1 MLKLQSFDDFSKMK
15 AEQVQAENLATLTK
29 LREESANTFKSLLSE
44 YGVSKVSDLS
54 EEQRLEFF
62 SKIQE
67 SKDMGSFVFESAL
80 SITGKRDAKKVLT
93 QYNQILNSKF
103 NAIGQGGDKKS
114 ILGAVKYLFWNA
126 MEDANFSREANVIM
140 NNIKGGINT
149 VMVSVEGLGGLMASV
164 GATQI
169 KKALDAEYH
178 RISNAAG
185 WSGIGIV
192 EGTALYL
199 EQLGEATTA
208 AKLLADFNAQFES
221 KEVMESRIAEGNA
234 FGAARAKAIAD
245 GKDEFEVDGETYKV
259 KSVDKEDKEN
269 AKEFSGESVTI
280 KESKEA
286 AEAESILN
294 DLLDE
299 RGGDMEE
306 LHGMSMEDALDTV
319 EAYGHS
325 GSKAKKI
332 AHELFSLCNES
343 AVTEAEKIEV
353 GTFVRYKKDKDFTG
367 GKILSIKGSN
377 VEIHNWDGSTTELPL
392 KDLEYVKSW
401 NESVVTE
408 AKFDKKKLMKAVTGD
423 DGIISTGDG
432 KEYIIY
438 KYGNGNDDND
448 AMWNDKSI
456 IALDQ
461 DGEEYEIEY
470 SDIVRYDESK
480 VNEAEIKSDDEFKE
494 YAMTVLKK
502 AFGADF
508 DEAKAQEVVDG
519 ILSKSDGDYGKAAGI
534 LQSSLG

>member
-221 KEVMESRIAEGNA
+221 KEVMESRITEGNA

-343 AVTEAEKIEV
+343 KVTEADEPKCTNKKGHLYKQVDKDGTVECQHCGLRNSLSESVEVNEAEKIEV

-408 AKFDKKKLMKAVTGD
+408 A
-423 DGIISTGDG
+423 
-432 KEYIIY
+432 
-438 KYGNGNDDND
+438 
-448 AMWNDKSI
+448 
-456 IALDQ
+456 
-461 DGEEYEIEY
+461 
-470 SDIVRYDESK
+470 
-480 VNEAEIKSDDEFKE
+480 EIKSDDEFKE
-494 YAMTVLKK
+494 YAFAVLKK
-502 AFGADF
+502 AFGNDF